1 VAVSEGRILEVEP
14 GMGRLLGLFS
24 IREIPRR
31 LALDFGDFFRTGF
44 TFKSIGGE
52 FALHDGS
59 AFTTDLHITSP
70 SADIRINGRTGLK
83 SRDYDQ
89 QMVVV
94 PHVGGTLPVV
104 GAVVG
109 GPAGAAAGLAVQ
121 TLFYKAINTV
131 TTARYHVAG
140 SWDKPVITL
149 VSRERARR
157 DAAPEAPPAKPK
169 EG

>member
-1 VAVSEGRILEVEP
+1 
-14 GMGRLLGLFS
+14 MGRLLGLFS
-24 IREIPRR
+24 LREIPRR

-44 TFKSIGGE
+44 SFNAIKGE
-52 FALHDGS
+52 FALRDGS
-59 AFTTDLHITSP
+59 AYTSNLHIASP
-70 SADIRINGRTGLK
+70 SADIRIDGRTGLRSK
-83 SRDYDQ
+83 DYDQ

-121 TLFYKAINTV
+121 TLFNKAINTV
-131 TTARYHVAG
+131 TTARYRVTG

-149 VSRERARR
+149 VAREGGKPLPKTEPK
-157 DAAPEAPPAKPK
+157 PEAPPPTKPTAPTPGK
-169 EG
+169 EKKG